1 MTRSSPLI
9 APLTAAVVA
18 ALFAASP
25 AQALDPDPGTEAQH
39 AALRALKADL
49 VETVNSQDFTRLGA
63 LTNTPFAATVVT
75 QDHFTDLDAAKAFFD
90 GLFTRKLLRMDSIAF
105 AAEADALSTIYTG
118 TVAVTTGTTVE
129 TYTLADGR
137 AFDIDG
143 RWTAVS
149 VEEAD
154 GWKLAAFHSGTNFL
168 DNPVLKAAGASVIR
182 VGAMVGAAGL
192 VLGLIAG
199 WLLGRRRRA

>member
-1 MTRSSPLI
+1 MTRSTPRIALLI
-9 APLTAAVVA
+9 PAVFA
-18 ALFAASP
+18 TLFAASP
-25 AQALDPDPGTEAQH
+25 AQALDPEQGTEAQH
-39 AALRALKADL
+39 EALRALKAEL
-49 VETVNSQDFTRLGA
+49 VETANSQDFARLGA
-63 LTNTPFAATVVT
+63 LTNTPFTATVVT
-75 QDHFTDLDAAKAFFD
+75 QDHFTNLDAAKAFFD

-105 AAEADALSTIYTG
+105 EAEADALSTIYTG

-137 AFDIDG
+137 SFDIDG
-143 RWTAVS
+143 RWTALS

-182 VGAMVGAAGL
+182 VAAMVGGAGL

-199 WLLGRRRRA
+199 WVLGRRRRA